1 MSMNTIK
8 IPKLTRGH
16 CNTGLG
22 AFKDDI
28 VKLNAAIEYL
38 IIAGSD

>member
-1 MSMNTIK
+1 VCH
-8 IPKLTRGH
+8 H

-28 VKLNAAIEYL
+28 NRIRNAVNYL
-38 IIAGSD
+38 QKHEEITG